1 VEVKRFKDEI
11 KENSKQKDYV
21 LVERLDY
28 VQVAWNDE
36 EEDHLFLGMFDVFCS
51 FSIKFN
57 LCYYEFWGVLSYFI
71 YIYSLF
77 YVTMMIFLMNSVLFF
92 LYLETL

>member
-21 LVERLDY
+21 IVERLDY

-36 EEDHLFLGMFDVFCS
+36 QEDHLFLGMFDVF
-51 FSIKFN
+51 
-57 LCYYEFWGVLSYFI
+57 LFI
-71 YIYSLF
+71 
-77 YVTMMIFLMNSVLFF
+77 
-92 LYLETL
+92 